1 MHRALKASACLYNK
15 NRRGELDSI
24 VAEGS
29 EGHSPKLLSRV
40 HQIEAAEDS
49 PVFAQTADQ
58 LFCSQAYAFV
68 NAVLGIC
75 DPHLAS
81 GLDGVKAL
89 AVCDAARRAS
99 DSRREETVEY
109 S

>member
-1 MHRALKASACLYNK
+1 MTLLKSDALLEEQK
-15 NRRGELDSI
+15 
-24 VAEGS
+24 
-29 EGHSPKLLSRV
+29 H
-40 HQIEAAEDS
+40 
-49 PVFAQTADQ
+49 AQTADQ
-58 LFCSQAYAFV
+58 LYQSQAYAFV
-68 NAVLGIC
+68 NAVLGTW

-81 GLDGVKAL
+81 GSDGVKAL